1 MIVSTPQDEVGLL
14 TDLKSGSADAFK
26 FFYEKYSTQLYRRI
40 HKLVKIEVIAQ
51 EVLQDLF
58 VKIWEKRELID
69 TSKSFKSYL
78 YTVAER
84 LVYDHYRVETRKA
97 RLTREVAENATE
109 LYTHTEE
116 QIFEKETQTKISKA
130 IANLPAQQKLVFTL
144 CKIDGKTYEQVS
156 ELLGISTAT
165 INTHITRATKTIRA
179 QLDSGDNLPL
189 IVSIAAI
196 ICTLQPS

>member
-1 MIVSTPQDEVGLL
+1 MIVSTPQDEVTLL
-14 TDLKSGSADAFK
+14 TDLKSGSGDAFK
-26 FFYEKYSTQLYRRI
+26 FFYNKYSIQLYRRI
-40 HKLVKIEVIAQ
+40 YKLVKIEVIAQ

-58 VKIWEKRELID
+58 VKVWEKRELID
-69 TSKSFKSYL
+69 PSQSFKSYL

-84 LVYDHYRVETRKA
+84 LVYDHYRSETRKA
-97 RLTREVAENATE
+97 RLAREMAENTTE
-109 LYTHTEE
+109 LYSHTEE
-116 QIFEKETQTKISKA
+116 HIFEKEMQSRINKA

-165 INTHITRATKTIRA
+165 INTHITRATKTIKA
-179 QLDSGDNLPL
+179 QLDNGDNLPL

-196 ICTLQPS
+196 ICTLRPG